1 MAWGQFLG
9 TLGTAAGIRGADI
22 VGSGLDAYS
31 DWDRL
36 RQDRAYR
43 EWITNEQ
50 VKRDQW
56 EMENYVRDKAEQK
69 AIRDELLLKS
79 ANLSEAVAQVNN
91 YLGVPYAPSRA
102 DIIAD
107 YLNLK
112 NNYSDD
118 VLRLAELSD
127 SQKTAK
133 NMRDLGGAHSNTMS
147 RDITRE
153 TVDEFAPKLWDADLQ
168 AKLDAMKLAESQMLL
183 DDESRKRIQK
193 HYTDPYQTGFDTMK
207 ELLPTSPSYRGG
219 QHLTSLADLA
229 AKSMEK
235 GSTAFSDSLSE
246 IEGRI
251 INEFPD
257 KFKKSGRL
265 NDKTTF
271 TKAMEGYGFNQNQID
286 EFWKQR

>member
-9 TLGTAAGIRGADI
+9 TLGTAAGIPGADI
-22 VGSGLDAYS
+22 VGSGMDAYS

-36 RQDRAYR
+36 RQDKAYR
-43 EWITNEQ
+43 EWTMNEQ

-56 EMENYVRDKAEQK
+56 QMENYVRDKAEQK

-79 ANLSEAVAQVNN
+79 ANLSEAVAQVNK

-102 DIIAD
+102 DIITD

-112 NNYSDD
+112 SNYSND

-133 NMRDLGGAHSNTMS
+133 NMADLGGAHSNTMS

-153 TVDEFAPKLWDADLQ
+153 TLDEFAPQLHDADLK
-168 AKLDAMKLAESQMLL
+168 AKLDAMKIAESQMQL
-183 DDESRKRIQK
+183 DDEGRKRIQK
-193 HYTDPYQTGFDTMK
+193 HYTDPYQIGFDTMK
-207 ELLPTSPSYRGG
+207 ELIPTSPSYTDSGY
-219 QHLTSLADLA
+219 LSDLA
-229 AKSMEK
+229 KITDKSMQR
-235 GSTAFSDSLSE
+235 GSTAFSDSLAE

-251 INEFPD
+251 IQKFPE
-257 KFKKSGRL
+257 KFKKSGDETNMVKAL
-265 NDKTTF
+265 ETIKT
-271 TKAMEGYGFNQNQID
+271 
-286 EFWKQR
+286 